1 MNWQSGVSML
11 EVLIAIVIFSVG
23 LLGLS
28 GLQLASLSGQHSANI
43 RSTATTLAY
52 DMVDRMRA
60 NMAGVAAGNYNN
72 IAGNHNACHAVHYD
86 DIHSNPSNCTP
97 AQLAQDDVYD
107 WKKTVAGTLA
117 AGTATVCLDST
128 PDSESC
134 DGVGGNYA
142 IRIKWLDKTKDQAA
156 STKSVVVGFEP

>member
-1 MNWQSGVSML
+1 MMRQSGVSML
-11 EVLIAIVIFSVG
+11 EVLIAIVVFSVG

-60 NMAGVAAGNYNN
+60 NMAGVIAGNYNN

-86 DIHSNPSNCTP
+86 DTHSNPATCTP

-107 WKKTVAGTLA
+107 WKKIVAGTLA
-117 AGTATVCLDST
+117 SGTATVCIDNS
-128 PDSESC
+128 PDTESC
-134 DGVGGNYA
+134 DGIGGNYA
-142 IRIKWLDKTKDQAA
+142 IRIKWLDKANNAA
-156 STKSVVVGFEP
+156 ATTKSVVVGFEP